1 MKGGEPQPYISIFIP
16 AYNVESHLA
25 QVIRRLPS
33 DALERIKSIHII
45 NDGSK
50 DKTSEVAEQLV
61 KSNKQISL
69 FNNVKNL
76 GYGPTV
82 QKGIEL
88 CLKDESEVIVCLH
101 GDGQYSPEYIMRLVE
116 KVQEFDIVQGSR
128 HAHGTALEGGM
139 PLYKYIAGKVLTW
152 LENLAFGLNQTD
164 YHSGY
169 LAYSSKTLKVLPI
182 NKLSNSFDFDLELI
196 ACARSNGLRIG
207 EVGIP
212 TRYADEESN
221 LNPIN
226 YGLRVLRVI
235 FRYLIGY
242 YARLSH

>member
-1 MKGGEPQPYISIFIP
+1 QPYISIFIP

-69 FNNVKNL
+69 
-76 GYGPTV
+76 
-82 QKGIEL
+82 L

-242 YARLSH
+242 YA